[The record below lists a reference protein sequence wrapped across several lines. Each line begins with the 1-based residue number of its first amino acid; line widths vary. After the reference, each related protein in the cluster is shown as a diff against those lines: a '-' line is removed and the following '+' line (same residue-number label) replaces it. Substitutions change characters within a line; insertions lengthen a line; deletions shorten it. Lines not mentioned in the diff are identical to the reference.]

1 MEAIGSP
8 AAGIATAPSQ
18 RLLERA
24 SELAAIGDALGAAA
38 GGAGACV
45 VLEGPPGLGKTTLL
59 QATRAAAIERGLTV
73 LSARA
78 AELEEAF
85 SFGVALQLFAG
96 AVARV
101 DAAERERLLAGAA
114 AHSAPLF
121 GSAPAAEGI
130 PDEEQ
135 SFALF
140 HGLHWLT
147 ANLAERAPLVLA
159 VDDAHWADLPS
170 LRFLHYLLQRLD
182 ELPVALVVAARPER
196 ERRQGR
202 LVQRLAGSPVT
213 TALRLDPL
221 SPRAV
226 SALVRLTLDDHASDE
241 LCRACAEATGGN
253 PYYVGELVAA
263 LGASGTT
270 DPTAVAS
277 LTTDAVAAAVL
288 ARLAGLPAEA
298 GALAAAVAVLGDEA
312 PLGAA
317 AELAAIDA
325 DAAPGLADALA
336 GVALLAP
343 GTPLRFAH
351 PIARRAVYDDLP
363 PAGRADLHKRAAMAL
378 VGADADPEL
387 VASHVLAAVAETE
400 RWATPALRRA
410 AERAGER
417 GAHEEAARYLRAMLD
432 SAPAADRAALLRD
445 LALAEARSHDERAAD
460 RADAALD
467 AAQEQPLEVAAAA
480 IALGRTLIDHGHH
493 TDATRIFARGL
504 AAIDGMPEAAE
515 LAMTLRA
522 SRVGAGGLAGAAVAG
537 DERATLLARAGTG
550 TTTRAERLGLAH
562 AAVATGLAGEN
573 AAETVALARAAV
585 AGLDESG
592 ATTLSATV
600 VLLAAIALISAD
612 ALDEAERLCTLL
624 ADDARRRG
632 SVRIF
637 ATASHARAHA
647 LHRQGNLVGAI
658 ADAESALDAA
668 RYGWRLALPAAH
680 AALAACQLE
689 RGELAAAQAALA
701 LPGGEERWEHEFT
714 YNDYL
719 EARGRVRLA
728 EGDAAAALS
737 DFEACGE
744 RLAQVGATQ
753 PGVVP
758 WRSGAARAAAALG
771 DRERARALADED
783 LAEALRFGAPLSHGL
798 ALRTAGELAGGDR
811 GIDLLR
817 EAVEVLA
824 GSEGRLEHA
833 QALASLGATLLAA
846 GHRVAAREPLREA
859 LDLAH
864 RCGAAPVQQRVRDHL
879 VAAGARPR
887 RPSLSGV
894 DALTPRERRIATM
907 AAEGLSNREIA
918 EALFITTKTVETH
931 LRHAY
936 AKLGVENRLL
946 LADLFANLQA

>member
-1 MEAIGSP
+1 M
-8 AAGIATAPSQ
+8 
-18 RLLERA
+18 
-24 SELAAIGDALGAAA
+24 
-38 GGAGACV
+38 
-45 VLEGPPGLGKTTLL
+45 
-59 QATRAAAIERGLTV
+59 
-73 LSARA
+73 
-78 AELEEAF
+78 
-85 SFGVALQLFAG
+85 
-96 AVARV
+96 
-101 DAAERERLLAGAA
+101 
-114 AHSAPLF
+114 
-121 GSAPAAEGI
+121 
-130 PDEEQ
+130 
-135 SFALF
+135 
-140 HGLHWLT
+140 
-147 ANLAERAPLVLA
+147 LA
-159 VDDAHWADLPS
+159 VDDAPWADLPS

-226 SALVRLTLDDHASDE
+226 SALVRLTLDERASDE

-253 PYYVGELVAA
+253 PSYVGELVAA

-277 LTTDAVAAAVL
+277 LAIDAVAAAVL

-317 AELAAIDA
+317 ADLAAIDG

-363 PAGRADLHKRAAMAL
+363 PARRADLHKRAAMAL

-410 AERAGER
+410 AERAGQR
-417 GAHEEAARYLRAMLD
+417 GAHEEGARYRRAMLD
-432 SAPAADRAALLRD
+432 SVPAADRAALLRD
-445 LALAEARSHDERAAD
+445 LALAEARSHDERAAE

-467 AAQEQPLEVAAAA
+467 AAQEQPLEAAAAA

-504 AAIDGMPEAAE
+504 AALDGMPEAAE

-522 SRVGAGGLAGAAVAG
+522 SRVGAGGLAAAAVAG

-562 AAVATGLAGEN
+562 AAVATGLAGED

-585 AGLDESG
+585 AGVGESG

-637 ATASHARAHA
+637 ATASHA
-647 LHRQGNLVGAI
+647 LHRQGNLVGGI
-658 ADAESALDAA
+658 ADAESAWTPPATAGAWPSPPCTPPWPPVRSSAA
-668 RYGWRLALPAAH
+668 TSRPPGPRSRSPAAMS
-680 AALAACQLE
+680 AGSTSSPTTTTWRRAGACAWPRATPPPRSATSRPAACAWPRPPPRSPASCPGARARPAPPRRWATANGRARWPTRTWPRRCASAPRSRTAWRRAPRASWRAATAASRSCARPSSAGRE
-689 RGELAAAQAALA
+689 RGAA
-701 LPGGEERWEHEFT
+701 P
-714 YNDYL
+714 
-719 EARGRVRLA
+719 ARA
-728 EGDAAAALS
+728 
-737 DFEACGE
+737 
-744 RLAQVGATQ
+744 GAGQ
-753 PGVVP
+753 PGRRAAGRRAP
-758 WRSGAARAAAALG
+758 GRRARAAARG
-771 DRERARALADED
+771 ARP
-783 LAEALRFGAPLSHGL
+783 GP
-798 ALRTAGELAGGDR
+798 TA
-811 GIDLLR
+811 
-817 EAVEVLA
+817 
-824 GSEGRLEHA
+824 
-833 QALASLGATLLAA
+833 
-846 GHRVAAREPLREA
+846 
-859 LDLAH
+859 
-864 RCGAAPVQQRVRDHL
+864 
-879 VAAGARPR
+879 ARPR
-887 RPSLSGV
+887 RCSSACATTSWPPAPGR
-894 DALTPRERRIATM
+894 AGRRCPGST
-907 AAEGLSNREIA
+907 R
-918 EALFITTKTVETH
+918 
-931 LRHAY
+931 
-936 AKLGVENRLL
+936 
-946 LADLFANLQA
+946 

>member
-59 QATRAAAIERGLTV
+59 QATRAAATERGLTV

-221 SPRAV
+221 SP
-226 SALVRLTLDDHASDE
+226 
-241 LCRACAEATGGN
+241 
-253 PYYVGELVAA
+253 
-263 LGASGTT
+263 
-270 DPTAVAS
+270 
-277 LTTDAVAAAVL
+277 
-288 ARLAGLPAEA
+288 
-298 GALAAAVAVLGDEA
+298 
-312 PLGAA
+312 
-317 AELAAIDA
+317 
-325 DAAPGLADALA
+325 
-336 GVALLAP
+336 

-363 PAGRADLHKRAAMAL
+363 PARRADLHKRAAMAL

-504 AAIDGMPEAAE
+504 AAIDGRPEAAE

-562 AAVATGLAGEN
+562 AAVATGLAGED

-728 EGDAAAALS
+728 EGDAAAALR

-744 RLAQVGATQ
+744 RLAEVGATQ

-811 GIDLLR
+811 GIELLR

-833 QALASLGATLLAA
+833 HALASLGATLLAA

-864 RCGAAPVQQRVRDHL
+864 RCGAAPVQQRVRDDL